1 MGSDLA
7 SILNELT
14 RITTNLRQAV
24 SLVQVISYWP
34 EENGPVTIDHW
45 KFILHWTCE
54 NSFFE
59 IILMIQLLRIDRGK
73 LSSEAQLEIFNILKT
88 KKSLLNHCF
97 LYGLLSRDSDVRE
110 VTLQTFVTLHPDHRA
125 YQITYRVL
133 CCLGYYSKLPL
144 SHQKECL
151 LAVIQDRDRM
161 CLLFVSMILS
171 YRKFGS
177 SVSVCKQ
184 WLEIPDGVI
193 FGFKNWVQVERQI
206 LESAKQNW
214 FAVIPKTLLEGDI
227 LASILSGPN
236 DINKVFDI
244 ISLYLLAKEG
254 KKALDDSLE
263 AHYQLDPTSLT
274 QFL

>member
-1 MGSDLA
+1 
-7 SILNELT
+7 
-14 RITTNLRQAV
+14 
-24 SLVQVISYWP
+24 
-34 EENGPVTIDHW
+34 
-45 KFILHWTCE
+45 
-54 NSFFE
+54 
-59 IILMIQLLRIDRGK
+59 
-73 LSSEAQLEIFNILKT
+73 
-88 KKSLLNHCF
+88 
-97 LYGLLSRDSDVRE
+97 
-110 VTLQTFVTLHPDHRA
+110 
-125 YQITYRVL
+125 
-133 CCLGYYSKLPL
+133 
-144 SHQKECL
+144 
-151 LAVIQDRDRM
+151 M